1 MATNSEI
8 WEGNG
13 FEVVV
18 PTSDDQEIAYPVPTD
33 SLQPNIPA
41 HMELTAQ
48 AVANSV
54 NTISKKVDDLR
65 GGDDDVYKEKVNV
78 PDDNSS
84 IEKTYGKNKQ
94 GLAAQGNGTNSTYW
108 EDFAV
113 LNEQGAN
120 SHKYY
125 IKGDGT
131 YGEISDL
138 AKQEDMEEAEGNI
151 ETLLKHMLPIGTIMM
166 WSNASIPAGWAECNG
181 QTKNGIKTQDM
192 RGMVPVGANPGNVG
206 HGDHVILNEEV
217 GHSKGEFR
225 LVTNQTPRHTV
236 GGAIYDHPSSGSTH
250 YVTATNASN
259 WHGHHI
265 PVRAQHTGG
274 TSRPTAWMYDNNRS
288 SSGASDGSAGA
299 VNHSH
304 VGYFRGWGQWNPTHN
319 VNVNQRGRGV
329 YFIMYVGGN

>member
-131 YGEISDL
+131 YGEIDVL
-138 AKQEDMEEAEGNI
+138 ATDEEVAFSN
-151 ETLLKHMLPIGTIMM
+151 PIGQIVMYAGT
-166 WSNASIPAGWAECNG
+166 SAPAGWQVCNG
-181 QTKNGIKTQDM
+181 GAAHANLKSELGINNVPDL
-192 RGMVPVGANPGNVG
+192 RNRLPVGYHEPYSDIGETMGNG
-206 HGDHVILNEEV
+206 RTSSIP
-217 GHSKGEFR
+217 
-225 LVTNQTPRHTV
+225 TPRHNHSASSGGFSSSHYHAETNHNHGVILGYRTDVKGGGSNWSAVYTGGIDISTDHRAGSTGWATHDHSHGITV
-236 GGAIYDHPSSGSTH
+236 NHSGSTS
-250 YVTATNASN
+250 TAEVMSTTN
-259 WHGHHI
+259 HGHGVYRTAVNFIIFH
-265 PVRAQHTGG
+265 GG
-274 TSRPTAWMYDNNRS
+274 T
-288 SSGASDGSAGA
+288 
-299 VNHSH
+299 
-304 VGYFRGWGQWNPTHN
+304 
-319 VNVNQRGRGV
+319 
-329 YFIMYVGGN
+329 